1 MTSSTT
7 TEPAAAAAKATSTKL
22 AAGAK
27 HRVLSGMQP
36 SADSLHLGNYLG
48 ALVNWV
54 RMQDEY
60 DAIFF
65 IPDLHAI
72 TVPQDPAELAR
83 RTRVTAA
90 QYIAG
95 GVDVDKCTL
104 FVQSQV
110 PEHAQLAWVLG
121 CITGFGEA
129 SRMIQFKD
137 KSLQHGSDHASVGLF
152 TYPILQA
159 ADILLYQPHGVPVG
173 EDQRQHIELSR
184 DLAQRFNSR
193 YGETFQ
199 VPQAFIQ
206 KETAKIYDLQNPTAK
221 MSKSAESPAGLIN
234 LLDDPKVTAKRIKS
248 AVTDTE
254 TEIRFD
260 REAKPGVSN
269 LLSIYS
275 SISGQPVEKIVADY
289 EGKMYG
295 HLKVDLAELVATHLG
310 PIRDRANEL
319 LADPAELD
327 RLLAHGADK
336 AREIASATLADVYA
350 KVGFLPYGGTQGI
363 R

>member
-7 TEPAAAAAKATSTKL
+7 TEPAAAAAKATSTKV

-72 TVPQDPAELAR
+72 TVPQDPAELAH

-221 MSKSAESPAGLIN
+221 MSKSAESQAGLIN

-350 KVGFLPYGGTQGI
+350 KVGFLPYAGTQGI